1 MKAEDY
7 RKKKAEKPKRNG
19 KLSRRK
25 SQMLATSHKRNLI
38 ASPQLREYYF
48 SKIEWATKIIPKLK
62 KEEAP
67 EVKEELG

>member
-7 RKKKAEKPKRNG
+7 RQKRAEEPKG
-19 KLSRRK
+19 KGRLSKRK
-25 SQMLATSHKRNLI
+25 SQMLATSQERNPI
-38 ASPQLREYYF
+38 TSPQLREDYS
-48 SKIEWATKIIPKLK
+48 SKTEWARKIIPKL